1 MNGIIVKVSS
11 GIYTVCHEEG
21 RTECRPRGK
30 FRINGTAPVAGDK
43 CTIELNEDG
52 TGTITEI
59 LPRKNSMIRPKLAN
73 IDNLFIVFA
82 AKNPEPQP
90 GVVDRL
96 TVTAEQKGI
105 CPVIIITKADLET
118 PEKIAEYEK
127 IYTLAGY
134 KVIVTSSTDEKN
146 AEELIGD
153 ILKDKITAVAGCSGV
168 GKSTFLNRI
177 FGGESLKTGEISL
190 KNLKGKHTTTCI
202 ELFEKCGGFIAD
214 TPGFSSLEIFDA
226 QKEELEHFFPEINK
240 RLGNCRFTGCSHI
253 TEPDCPV
260 KEAVLN
266 GDIHPERYESYVKLY
281 TELKNKKRY

>member
-11 GIYTVCHEEG
+11 GIYTVCHVKG
-21 RTECRPRGK
+21 RTECKPRGK

-43 CTIELNEDG
+43 CTIELNGDG
-52 TGTITEI
+52 TGVITDI

-73 IDNLFIVFA
+73 IDNLLVVFA

-90 GVVDRL
+90 GVIDRL

-105 CPVIIITKADLET
+105 CPIIIITKADLET

-127 IYTLAGY
+127 IYTSAGY
-134 KVIVTSSTDEKN
+134 RVIVTSSEDEKD
-146 AEELIGD
+146 AEELLGD
-153 ILKDKITAVAGCSGV
+153 ILKHKITAVAGCSGV

-177 FGGESLKTGEISL
+177 FGGESLKTGEISS

-202 ELFEKCGGFIAD
+202 ELFEKFEGFIAD

-226 QKEELEHFFPEINK
+226 EKEELENYFPEIK
-240 RLGNCRFTGCSHI
+240 SRVGNCRFTGCSHV

-260 KEAVLN
+260 KDAVAR
-266 GDIHPERYESYVKLY
+266 GEIHPLRYDSYVKLY
-281 TELKNKKRY
+281 TDLKNRKKY

>member
-11 GIYTVCHEEG
+11 GIYTVYHDNC

-30 FRINGTAPVAGDK
+30 FRINGTAPVAGDR
-43 CTIELNEDG
+43 CVIELNQDG
-52 TGTITEI
+52 TGVINEI

-73 IDNLFIVFA
+73 IDNLLIVFA

-90 GVVDRL
+90 GVIDRL

-105 CPVIIITKADLET
+105 TPVIIITKADLET

-127 IYTLAGY
+127 IYASAGY
-134 KVIVTSSTDEKN
+134 KVIVTSSSDDKT
-146 AEELIGD
+146 AEQLLGN

-177 FGGESLKTGEISL
+177 FGDENLKTGEISS

-202 ELFEKCGGFIAD
+202 QLYEKCGGLIAD

-226 QKEELEHFFPEINK
+226 EKEEIEEYFPEIK
-240 RLGNCRFTGCSHI
+240 VRLGNCRFSGCSHI

-260 KEAVLN
+260 KEAVEN
-266 GDIHPERYESYVKLY
+266 GEIHPERYESYVKLY
-281 TELKNKKRY
+281 TDLKNRKKY

>member
-11 GIYTVCHEEG
+11 GIYTVSHKGG

-30 FRINGTAPVAGDK
+30 FRINGTAPVAGDG
-43 CTIELNEDG
+43 CIIELNDDN
-52 TGTITEI
+52 TGVITEI
-59 LPRKNSMIRPKLAN
+59 LPRKNSMIRPKLSN
-73 IDNLFIVFA
+73 IDNLLIVFA

-90 GVVDRL
+90 GVIDRL

-105 CPVIIITKADLET
+105 TPVIIITKADLET

-127 IYTLAGY
+127 IYKSAGY
-134 KVIVTSSTDEKN
+134 KVIVTSSSDEKC
-146 AEELIGD
+146 AEELLGD

-177 FGGESLKTGEISL
+177 FGEDNLKTGEISS

-202 ELFEKCGGFIAD
+202 ELYEKFGGLIAD

-226 QKEELEHFFPEINK
+226 EKEELEQYFPEIK
-240 RLGNCRFTGCSHI
+240 CRLGGCRFTGCSHV

-260 KEAVLN
+260 KDAVES
-266 GDIHPERYESYVKLY
+266 GEIHPERYESYVKLY
-281 TELKNKKRY
+281 TELKNRKKY